1 MAQKPTSKT
10 STRTPAAQPTA
21 EDTKPSPQPAD
32 APRPEHMPLDA
43 RITPVAE
50 QVNPRAAQPVG
61 EARLPETASDDL
73 LSAEKRRDESV
84 KEAEAKAAEI
94 AKAEDA
100 ARNLRDGNSAA

>member
-1 MAQKPTSKT
+1 MAQKPTSSSKT
-10 STRTPAAQPTA
+10 TASKAPDAA
-21 EDTKPSPQPAD
+21 ETKPSPQPAD

-50 QVNPRAAQPVG
+50 QVNPRMAQPVG

-100 ARNLRDGNSAA
+100 ARNLRAA